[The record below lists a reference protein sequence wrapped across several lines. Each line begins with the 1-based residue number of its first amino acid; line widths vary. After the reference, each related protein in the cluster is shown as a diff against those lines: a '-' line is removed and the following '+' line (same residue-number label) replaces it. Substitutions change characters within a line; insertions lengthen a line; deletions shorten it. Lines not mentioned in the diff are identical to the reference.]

1 MDVDFIQRAL
11 SFLVKGVGVTVLL
24 TALSV
29 GIGFNIGLGLAL
41 LRLSEIRPLALFAR
55 YYSAL
60 FRGTPLLVQIFLI
73 YYGLGQFPFVRDNAV
88 LWWVFSDGAR
98 CAVLALALN
107 TAAYTSEILRGGL
120 MSLPHGLIEAA
131 DAAGMPRWLRL
142 RRIEFPLAIR
152 QALPAYGNELILV
165 VKGTSLAST
174 ITVLEITGY
183 AKRLMAQ
190 TFAVFEVFALAGAL
204 YLIINLILVG
214 AIRLTE
220 RRLMRHERSA
230 TRRRA
235 RVKFPGAAP
244 RRWWFPRLPENWISR
259 RGSG

>member
-1 MDVDFIQRAL
+1 MDFDFIQRAMTVL
-11 SFLVKGVGVTVLL
+11 TRGVGVTLML
-24 TALSV
+24 TGLSV
-29 GIGFNIGLGLAL
+29 AIGFNIGLGLAL
-41 LRLSEIRPLALFAR
+41 MRLSERRPVALSAQ
-55 YYSAL
+55 YYSAI

-73 YYGLGQFPFVRDNAV
+73 YYGLGQFPAIRENAV

-120 MSLPHGLIEAA
+120 MSVPAGLIEAA
-131 DAAGMPRWLRL
+131 DAAGMSRSLRL

-183 AKRLMAQ
+183 AKRLMSQ
-190 TFAVFEVFALAGAL
+190 TFAVFEVFALAGAF
-204 YLIINLILVG
+204 YLIINLVLVL
-214 AIRLTE
+214 AVRLLE
-220 RRLMRHERSA
+220 RRLMRHVRRPDAGRSGWL
-230 TRRRA
+230 R
-235 RVKFPGAAP
+235 FPAAAP
-244 RRWWFPRLPENWISR
+244 RRWWFRPLPGNVEERNPN
-259 RGSG
+259 